1 MNITERIIKLE
12 ERQQSVL
19 EELAELKMLACA
31 LEEENERLRR
41 RLCSYTD
48 EDKAH
53 VEANVQKIQGQGYD
67 NLARLYQEGFHICH
81 IHFGQQRKGDCLFCT
96 GFLRKL

>member
-1 MNITERIIKLE
+1 MKITERLIALE
-12 ERQQSVL
+12 QHLQSL
-19 EELAELKMLACA
+19 TEEVTALKMLAYS

-41 RLCSYTD
+41 ELCSYSD
-48 EDKAH
+48 EAKAE
-53 VEANVQKIQGQGYD
+53 VEANVRKIQGEGYD

-81 IHFGQQRKGDCLFCT
+81 LHFGQARQGDCLFCM

>member
-1 MNITERIIKLE
+1 MKITERLIALE
-12 ERQQSVL
+12 EHLQSL
-19 EELAELKMLACA
+19 TEEITTLKMLAYS

-41 RLCSYTD
+41 ELCSYTD
-48 EDKAH
+48 EDKAE
-53 VEANVQKIQGQGYD
+53 VEANVQKIQGEGYD

-81 IHFGQQRKGDCLFCT
+81 LHFGQVRQGDCLFCM

>member
-1 MNITERIIKLE
+1 MKITERLIALE
-12 ERQQSVL
+12 QHLQSL
-19 EELAELKMLACA
+19 TEEITALKMLAYS

-41 RLCSYTD
+41 ELCSYTD
-48 EDKAH
+48 EDKAE
-53 VEANVQKIQGQGYD
+53 VEANVRKIQGEGYD

-81 IHFGQQRKGDCLFCT
+81 LHFGQVRQGDCLFCM

>member
-1 MNITERIIKLE
+1 MKITERLIKLE
-12 ERQQSVL
+12 QIQQSIL
-19 EELAELKMLACA
+19 EELTALKMLAYA

-41 RLCSYTD
+41 ELCSYTD
-48 EDKAH
+48 EDKAV
-53 VEANVQKIQGQGYD
+53 VEENVRKIQGEGHD

-81 IHFGQQRKGDCLFCT
+81 LHFGQTREGDCLFCM

>member
-1 MNITERIIKLE
+1 MKITERLIALE
-12 ERQQSVL
+12 QHLQSL
-19 EELAELKMLACA
+19 TEEITTLKMLAYS

-41 RLCSYTD
+41 ELCSYTD
-48 EDKAH
+48 EDKAE
-53 VEANVQKIQGQGYD
+53 VEANVQKIQGEGYD

-81 IHFGQQRKGDCLFCT
+81 LHFGQVRQGDCLFCM

>member
-1 MNITERIIKLE
+1 MRVTERLINLE
-12 ERQQSVL
+12 RCLQSLL
-19 EELAELKMLACA
+19 EELTELKMLACS

-41 RLCSYTD
+41 ELCSYTD
-48 EDKAH
+48 EDKAE
-53 VEANVQKIQGQGYD
+53 VERNVEKIQGEGYD

-81 IHFGQQRKGDCLFCT
+81 LHFGQPRTGDCLFCM